1 VLSDEAA
8 EHELR
13 SGSTAGPGRHVT
25 AALPAI
31 DSSSTVSGGVGKDD
45 RSNVRVLNMA
55 RDMLDAERSQTD
67 PLDQGAARI
76 AKSNMKR
83 LLDIVGALV
92 GLLILSPLLLLVAV
106 LIVIESPGSP
116 IFRQR
121 RSGYQGAAFVIYKFR
136 TMRVAEDGPDV
147 VQARREDHRITIV
160 GALLRRTSVD
170 ELPQLLNV
178 LKGEMSLVGPRPHAL
193 AHDEYFGGLIT
204 EYIGRF
210 KTKPGLTGLAQVSGL
225 RGPTPDVATM
235 AARVEKDLIYIRDW
249 SILLDFRILLQT
261 GLIFAFHPAAY

>member
-1 VLSDEAA
+1 VLSDNSA

-13 SGSTAGPGRHVT
+13 SGFAMAP
-25 AALPAI
+25 
-31 DSSSTVSGGVGKDD
+31 D
-45 RSNVRVLNMA
+45 RRATSAKEDVSNVRVLNMP
-55 RDMLDAERSQTD
+55 RDVNTAAERSQND
-67 PLDQGAARI
+67 RLELGATRLAG
-76 AKSNMKR
+76 SNLKR
-83 LLDIVGALV
+83 LLDIFGALA

-106 LIVIESPGSP
+106 LITIESRGSP

-121 RSGYQGAAFVIYKFR
+121 RTGYGGAPFVIYKFR
-136 TMRVAEDGPDV
+136 TMRVVEDGPTI
-147 VQARREDHRITIV
+147 VQARREDHRITKV

-193 AHDEYFGGLIT
+193 AHDEYYGSMIT
-204 EYIGRF
+204 EYDGRF
-210 KTKPGLTGLAQVSGL
+210 RAKPGLTGLAQVSGL

-235 AARVEKDLIYIRDW
+235 AARIEKDLDYIRGW
-249 SILLDFRILLQT
+249 SILLDVRILLQT